1 MAMHGLGDHGV
12 VLGASMGG
20 LCAAAVLAKT

>member
-20 LCAAAVLAKT
+20 LCAAAVLAQT